1 VPVSNS
7 HSCLIPVSLSVCVSV
22 PACRTNAEL
31 NRNITLLRAER
42 LSLKG
47 SQFQLECENA
57 SLRTRLQQAQDR
69 EQDLINQLE
78 QYKTSDSVVN
88 NGNSPGSTSIT
99 EQQLQVRIK
108 YSLHNRSYGQAQGA
122 SQPSAPA
129 VTMNGADNH
138 PQSLWSVSVQNM
150 RQSLATA
157 ITALQAVG
165 LILPPSASNSNWAR
179 LPETRQCPQSET
191 VNPLR

>member
-1 VPVSNS
+1 MIRYFLCVCLYCTSYTVKKKHLAQNKEIIHKNSELNKLVPGGGVPVSNS

-108 YSLHNRSYGQAQGA
+108 YRLHNRSYGQAQGA

-138 PQSLWSVSVQNM
+138 PQSL
-150 RQSLATA
+150 
-157 ITALQAVG
+157 
-165 LILPPSASNSNWAR
+165 
-179 LPETRQCPQSET
+179 
-191 VNPLR
+191 